1 MDGYKEIANDQ
12 DGFHSSPTKVANTI
26 PSANDGAA
34 IRIAECIS
42 VANPH
47 MIMASATA
55 RNDRGMRRT

>member
-42 VANPH
+42 VANP
-47 MIMASATA
+47 I
-55 RNDRGMRRT
+55 